1 MDPVSPAPEMVSDFA
16 AEAARRAPAEAA
28 DWLAEKDPAAVVA
41 VLSALNPMVAQQ
53 ILDEAETSTR
63 DLWLAAATPEQAG
76 QWTRNLS
83 YPEDSVGWLMVAPA
97 AVFRPEMTVSGAVE
111 VLRKLT
117 KRTLVTYGYVTDVSN
132 RLIGIL
138 VMRDLLLADPTDRL
152 EKVMQRDIFSLRPEM
167 ELTGAMRATLNRHYP
182 VYPVCDENGCLLGLV
197 RGQNLFEARAIEL
210 SAQAGTMV
218 GVDDEERVSTPFWR
232 SFRLRHPW
240 LQFNLLTAFVAA
252 AVVGYFEDTL
262 SQIVLLAVF
271 LPVLSGQ
278 SGNTGCQSLAVCLR
292 GLTLGDVRSGEEKK
306 VLAKEALLG
315 LLNGLLVGIVAG
327 AAMVFQASR
336 QGNPDAWLLG
346 LVVLAAMTASCV
358 ISGVAGVLIP
368 LVLRRCGA
376 DPAAASSI
384 FLTTATDVVSMGTFL
399 GLAAWWIV

>member
-1 MDPVSPAPEMVSDFA
+1 MDPAPPASDPTSDLA
-16 AEAARRAPAEAA
+16 AEAAHRAPADAA
-28 DWLAEKDPAAVVA
+28 DWLSEREPAAVVA
-41 VLSALNPMVAQQ
+41 ALAALNPMVAQQ
-53 ILDEAETSTR
+53 ILDEVEPSVR
-63 DLWLAAATPEQAG
+63 DLWLAAATPAQAG

-111 VLRKLT
+111 ILRKLT
-117 KRTLVTYGYVTDVSN
+117 KKTLVTYGYVTDTSN

-138 VMRDLLLADPTDRL
+138 VMRDLLLAEPGERL
-152 EKVMQRDIFSLRPEM
+152 DKVMQTGIFSLRPEM
-167 ELTGAMRATLNRHYP
+167 ELTEAMRATLNRHFP

-210 SAQAGTMV
+210 SAQAGSMV
-218 GVDDEERVSTPFWR
+218 GVDNEERVSTPFWR

-252 AVVGYFEDTL
+252 AVVGYFEETL
-262 SQIVLLAVF
+262 AKVVLLAVF

-292 GLTLGDVRSGEEKK
+292 ALTLGDVRSGEEKK
-306 VLAKEALLG
+306 VLMKEAMLG

-327 AAMVFQASR
+327 AAMMLQASR
-336 QGNPDAWLLG
+336 QGNPSAALLG
-346 LVVLAAMTASCV
+346 LVVVAAMTLSCV
-358 ISGVAGVLIP
+358 VSGVAGVMIP
-368 LVLRRCGA
+368 LILRRCGA

-399 GLAAWWIV
+399 GLATWWIV

>member
-1 MDPVSPAPEMVSDFA
+1 MEPATAALDFAAELA

-28 DWLAEKDPAAVVA
+28 EWLAGRDPAEVVAALAVV
-41 VLSALNPMVAQQ
+41 NPMVAQQ
-53 ILDEAETSTR
+53 ILDEAEVATR

-83 YPEDSVGWLMVAPA
+83 YPEDSVGWLMVPPA
-97 AVFRPEMTVSGAVE
+97 AVFRPEMTVAGAVE
-111 VLRKLT
+111 ILRRLT
-117 KRTLVTYGYVTDVSN
+117 KRTLVTYGYVTDSAN

-138 VMRDLLLADPTDRL
+138 VMRDLLLAEPGDRL
-152 EKVMQRDIFSLRPEM
+152 ESVMQTGIFSLRPEM
-167 ELTGAMRATLNRHYP
+167 ELTEAMRATLNRHFP
-182 VYPVCDENGCLLGLV
+182 VYPVCDDAGNLLGLV

-218 GVDDEERVSTPFWR
+218 GVDNEERASTSFWR

-252 AVVGYFEDTL
+252 AVVGIFEDTL
-262 SQIVLLAVF
+262 DRIVLLAVF

-292 GLTLGDVRSGEEKK
+292 GLTLGDLRAGEEKR
-306 VLAKEALLG
+306 VLVKEAMLG
-315 LLNGLLVGIVAG
+315 LLNGFLVGLVAG
-327 AAMVFQASR
+327 AAMAWHASHH
-336 QGNPDAWLLG
+336 GNPAAWLLG
-346 LVVLAAMTASCV
+346 LVVVVAMTSSCV
-358 ISGVAGVLIP
+358 ISGIAGVLIP
-368 LVLRRCGA
+368 LTLRKFGT
-376 DPAAASSI
+376 DPASASSI

-399 GLAAWWIV
+399 GLASWWIG

>member
-1 MDPVSPAPEMVSDFA
+1 MDPATPATETISAFA

-28 DWLAEKDPAAVVA
+28 DWLAEKEPAAVVA
-41 VLSALNPMVAQQ
+41 VLAALNPMVAQQ
-53 ILDEAETSTR
+53 ILDEVETSIR
-63 DLWLAAATPEQAG
+63 DRWLAAATPEQAG

-111 VLRKLT
+111 IIRRLAR
-117 KRTLVTYGYVTDVSN
+117 RTLVTYGYVTDASN

-138 VMRDLLLADPTDRL
+138 VMRDLLLAAPTDRL
-152 EKVMQRDIFSLRPEM
+152 EKVMQTEIFSLRPEM
-167 ELTGAMRATLNRHYP
+167 ELTEAMRATLNRHYP

-262 SQIVLLAVF
+262 AQVVLLAVF

-315 LLNGLLVGIVAG
+315 LLNGLLVGLVAG
-327 AAMVFQASR
+327 AAMVFHAAR
-336 QGNPDAWLLG
+336 QGNPAAWMLG
-346 LVVLAAMTASCV
+346 LVVVVAMTASCV
-358 ISGVAGVLIP
+358 VSGVAGVLIP

>member
-1 MDPVSPAPEMVSDFA
+1 MDPVIPENAGASQIA

-28 DWLAEKDPAAVVA
+28 DWLAEKEPAAVV
-41 VLSALNPMVAQQ
+41 SALAAMNPMVAQQ
-53 ILDEAETSTR
+53 ILDEADTPVR

-83 YPEDSVGWLMVAPA
+83 YPEDSVGWLMVPPA
-97 AVFRPEMTVSGAVE
+97 AVFRPEMTVAGAIE
-111 VLRKLT
+111 IIRRLA
-117 KRTLVTYGYVTDVSN
+117 KRTLVTYGYVTDASN

-138 VMRDLLLADPTDRL
+138 VMRDLLLAQPGDRL
-152 EKVMQRDIFSLRPEM
+152 EGVMETRIFSLRPEM
-167 ELTGAMRATLNRHYP
+167 ELTEAMRATLNRHFP

-218 GVDDEERVSTPFWR
+218 GVDNEERVSTPFWR

-240 LQFNLLTAFVAA
+240 LQFNLLTAFIAA

-262 SQIVLLAVF
+262 AQIVLLAVF

-292 GLTLGDVRSGEEKK
+292 GLTLGDLRPGEEKK
-306 VLAKEALLG
+306 VLAKEGLLG
-315 LLNGLLVGIVAG
+315 LLNGLFVGLVAG

-336 QGNPDAWLLG
+336 QGNPSAWLLG
-346 LVVLAAMTASCV
+346 AVVVAAMTASCV
-358 ISGVAGVLIP
+358 ISGIAGVLIP
-368 LVLRRCGA
+368 LVLRKCGA
-376 DPAAASSI
+376 DPAAASGI

-399 GLAAWWIV
+399 GLAAWWIT

>member
-1 MDPVSPAPEMVSDFA
+1 METVLPAGDTISDFA
-16 AEAARRAPAEAA
+16 AEAARRAPTEAA
-28 DWLAEKDPAAVVA
+28 DWLADKEPSAVVA
-41 VLSALNPMVAQQ
+41 VLAALNPMVAQQ
-53 ILDEAETSTR
+53 ILDEAEPASR
-63 DLWLAAATPEQAG
+63 DLWLAAATSEQAG

-111 VLRKLT
+111 ILRRLT
-117 KRTLVTYGYVTDVSN
+117 KKTLVTYGYVTDTAN

-138 VMRDLLLADPTDRL
+138 VMRDLLLAAPTDRL
-152 EKVMQRDIFSLRPEM
+152 DKVMQTEIFSLRPEM
-167 ELTGAMRATLNRHYP
+167 ELTEAMRATLNRHFP

-240 LQFNLLTAFVAA
+240 LQFNLLTAFIAA

-306 VLAKEALLG
+306 VLAKEAMLG

-327 AAMVFQASR
+327 AAMVFQATR
-336 QGNPDAWLLG
+336 QGNPSAWLLG

-358 ISGVAGVLIP
+358 ISGIAGVLIP
-368 LVLRRCGA
+368 LILRRCGA

>member
-1 MDPVSPAPEMVSDFA
+1 MDPVIPENA
-16 AEAARRAPAEAA
+16 AASGLAEEAARRAPAEAA
-28 DWLAEKDPAAVVA
+28 EWLADREPTVVA
-41 VLSALNPMVAQQ
+41 AALAAMNPMVAQQ
-53 ILDEAETSTR
+53 ILDEAETPVR

-83 YPEDSVGWLMVAPA
+83 FPEDSVGWLMVPPA
-97 AVFRPEMTVSGAVE
+97 AVFRPEMTVAGAVE
-111 VLRKLT
+111 IIRRLA
-117 KRTLVTYGYVTDVSN
+117 KRTLVTYGYVTDPSN

-138 VMRDLLLADPTDRL
+138 VMRDLLLAGPAERL
-152 EKVMQRDIFSLRPEM
+152 ENVMQTGIFSLRPEM
-167 ELTGAMRATLNRHYP
+167 ELTEAMRATLNRHYP

-218 GVDDEERVSTPFWR
+218 GVDNEERLSTPFWR

-240 LQFNLLTAFVAA
+240 LQFNLLTAFIAA
-252 AVVGYFEDTL
+252 AVVGFFEDTL
-262 SQIVLLAVF
+262 AQIVLLAVF

-292 GLTLGDVRSGEEKK
+292 GLTLGDMRSGEEKK

-315 LLNGLLVGIVAG
+315 LLNGLIVGLVAG
-327 AAMVFQASR
+327 AAMVFQATR
-336 QGNPDAWLLG
+336 QGNPAAWTLG
-346 LVVLAAMTASCV
+346 LVVVAAMTASCV
-358 ISGVAGVLIP
+358 ISGLAGVLIP
-368 LVLRRCGA
+368 LTLRKCGA

-399 GLAAWWIV
+399 GLAAWWIP